1 MAKNI
6 LNLTQATFDQTL
18 KGTNQPILID
28 FWATWCGPC
37 RMVAP
42 FIEQLAND
50 YEGKALICK
59 VDVDAEPSLAERFE
73 VMTIPTIMVFKNN
86 ALVEKSIGVKAKPA
100 LAAMIDKHL

>member
-1 MAKNI
+1 MSNNI
-6 LNLTQATFDQTL
+6 LHLTQATFDETL
-18 KGTNQPILID
+18 KSTGKPILID

-42 FIEQLAND
+42 FIEQLAD
-50 YEGKALICK
+50 EYAGKAIVCK
-59 VDVDAEPSLAERFE
+59 VDVDEEVGLAERFE

-100 LAAMIDKHL
+100 LAAMINKHL